1 MSRLT
6 TRWADASTSLNSGAA
21 ENLYAWSVRNAVPTI
36 FWYKLGTN
44 SQVVTN

>member
-6 TRWADASTSLNSGAA
+6 KRRADALSGLNSGTA
-21 ENLYAWSVRNAVPTI
+21 ENLYAWSVRNAVPAI

-44 SQVVTN
+44 SQVLTI

>member
-6 TRWADASTSLNSGAA
+6 TRRADALSGLNSGAA
-21 ENLYAWSVRNAVPTI
+21 ENLYAWSVRNTVPAI

-44 SQVVTN
+44 SQVLTI